1 MADRRA
7 EYRFRNGTVLDR
19 LFFSITE
26 PCIISGWTQSLGAN
40 GYRKFPGGLI
50 VQWGV
55 LETTAM
61 ALNSAA
67 GLYSKDIALPVA
79 FSNTNYKIIPGAD
92 YFGGFPKVAMHPIS
106 ASQIR
111 LLCDV
116 QKSDIKVHWVAM
128 GN

>member
-1 MADRRA
+1 MANI
-7 EYRFRNGTVLDR
+7 YRPLKIWNGSAWDYIYLD
-19 LFFSITE
+19 IME
-26 PCIISGWTQSLGAN
+26 NCIKGGWTQSLGAN

-67 GLYSKDIALPVA
+67 GLYSKDIVLPVA
-79 FSNTNYKIIPGAD
+79 FSNTNYKIIPGVD